1 MKKILIGFLCLIL
14 SAGAIC
20 AENFKLPL
28 KIDTG
33 FFERKDALV
42 KSKIDFK
49 KAVDLKGIKLIK
61 GDKEIPFAF
70 IPDGEYK
77 GTLFWILKGN
87 IPSMTQEEFTLKLS
101 DGAWDNSPVGDP
113 AVMEK
118 AKCESNIA
126 PNPSFEIIEDC
137 KKKSNWNGEKAPQG
151 WDIRDFA
158 WAHRKLPDIK
168 STCRISEKEVHD
180 GKKALE
186 FITQLRDDKKD
197 KDGNKTNLIG
207 YAISPE
213 FPLKPD
219 TEYQFSY
226 YVKFTEVID
235 NGKKSQAISA
245 SVNFLGEDKKRIHPR
260 NYSVNRLQCAYL
272 LTRYPKKDYMNK
284 WVKVEYRKKTPPEVR
299 YGQIWLSGS
308 FSGKAYVDNF
318 TLKEITKAAN
328 PIKVEQGKIETIK

>member
-1 MKKILIGFLCLIL
+1 MKKALMGFLYL
-14 SAGAIC
+14 SFAI
-20 AENFKLPL
+20 ASSFADNYKMPL
-28 KIDTG
+28 KVDTG

-49 KAVDLKGIKLIK
+49 KAVDLNGMKLFKGEKAV
-61 GDKEIPFAF
+61 PCAF

-87 IPSMTQEEFTLKLS
+87 VPSMTQEEFTLNFS
-101 DGAWDNSPVGDP
+101 DGNWLNVPVGNKEII
-113 AVMEK
+113 EK

-126 PNPSFEIIEDC
+126 PNPSFEIVENG
-137 KKKSNWNGEKAPQG
+137 KKKSNWNGELAPQG

-158 WAHRKLPDIK
+158 WAYRKLPEIK
-168 STCRISEKEVHD
+168 STCRINEKEVHD
-180 GKKALE
+180 GQKSLE
-186 FITQLRDDKKD
+186 FVTQLRDDKKE
-197 KDGNKTNLIG
+197 KDGARTNLIG
-207 YAISPE
+207 YAVSPV

-245 SVNFLGEDKKRIHPR
+245 SVNFLGEDKTRIHPR
-260 NYSVNRLQCAYL
+260 NYAVNRLQCAYL
-272 LTRYPKKDYMNK
+272 LTRHPKEDYMNK
-284 WVKVEYRKKTPPEVR
+284 WIKIEYRKKTPPEVR
-299 YGQIWLSGS
+299 YGQIWISGS
-308 FSGKAYVDNF
+308 FSGKAYLDNF

-328 PIKVEQGKIETIK
+328 PVKVEQGKTETIK